1 METFSILS
9 IKRNKKKHLKHKAP
23 PPLPSKKKEV
33 TSLRHINGNV
43 FGSAFLIILNYVALM
58 MAL

>member
-1 METFSILS
+1 METFSILN
-9 IKRNKKKHLKHKAP
+9 IKRHKKNHLKHKAP
-23 PPLPSKKKEV
+23 SPSQKKEV
-33 TSLRHINGNV
+33 NSFGHINGNV